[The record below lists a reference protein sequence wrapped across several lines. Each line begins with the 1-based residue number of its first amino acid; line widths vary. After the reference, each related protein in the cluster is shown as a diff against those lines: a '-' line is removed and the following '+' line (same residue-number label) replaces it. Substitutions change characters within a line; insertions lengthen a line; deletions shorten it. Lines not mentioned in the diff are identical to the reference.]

1 MGCDKTENL
10 PDPSVDEGKK
20 RPEEDLN
27 SRLSMGGDKTENLPD
42 SSVNGLSLS
51 VSQSGAVDYH
61 GVIQGGFSSGANAT
75 SFPFVSLPVVR
86 PLPGNVNEIEVADL
100 MNLNSLHHHHL
111 QPNLMNVRNISPSFH
126 SPSAMSHRMKNNA
139 EINHSNANNKTPTL
153 NRLMNEGVLSKSF
166 QNPGAGMNFMPMQSS
181 GAGCFE
187 KAGEGTGISQMPG
200 SPFGVGYNVQNA
212 IGIGGI
218 GFQNYANVNH
228 VPFQSQ
234 GNMDGSFLTLGMGS
248 NIEDRSILRFNSKEV
263 SSRLE
268 EVALPKNNNS
278 HIQQTRRNL
287 PSLIHGA
294 PGGITNFQCDS
305 GGFPNS
311 AALNSGV
318 LAPDSRISAPPF
330 MYAPDAR
337 LNSSNARNLGAVGKA
352 DQRLCEP
359 DPLMYAQ
366 GGLPPPPL
374 PVSSNSTLHPHL
386 GFGRMAAAPGSAQ
399 QFRVLAQPTVNQ
411 QSNLYTNMVRNQ
423 SLMGPAILSHDGGRV
438 RQDQLGQQSFVNVL
452 NPWGN
457 NLYPEGM
464 GAQIQGWSGIQPALV
479 NQFPKR
485 LGVQLND
492 GAISQATREGV
503 LPGMGGIQQTRVGNS
518 YQSQNHG
525 PKMHPTELLNPSFA
539 MGLPQV
545 GSSAEFNV
553 SGLPYHAGQGV
564 PISKVDVAPQASN
577 LDGPTSLKRRRPSK
591 APPTAPT
598 SQRRRK
604 LTQHSNQLLIAPPR
618 PITIAPVPASSPSLP
633 ALCAKLQA
641 RLEEPAQLVAENCK
655 ICKRNV
661 MFNPEGP
668 FTRPAIAPP
677 VAVLPCG
684 HVFHDECL
692 QKITPQDQATN
703 PPCIPCV
710 IGET

>member
-10 PDPSVDEGKK
+10 PDPPSVDAGKK

-27 SRLSMGGDKTENLPD
+27 SRLSMGADKTENLPG
-42 SSVNGLSLS
+42 SSVNDLSLS
-51 VSQSGAVDYH
+51 ASQIGAVDYN
-61 GVIQGGFSSGANAT
+61 GVIQGGFSSGVNVT
-75 SFPFVSLPVVR
+75 SFPSVSLPAVR
-86 PLPGNVNEIEVADL
+86 PLPGNANEIEVADL
-100 MNLNSLHHHHL
+100 MNLNSLHHHQL
-111 QPNLMNVRNISPSFH
+111 QPNLMNVRNISPSFY
-126 SPSAMSHRMKNNA
+126 SSSAMSHRMKHNA
-139 EINHSNANNKTPTL
+139 EINHSNVNNKTPTV
-153 NRLMNEGVLSKSF
+153 NRLMNEGVLSKGF

-212 IGIGGI
+212 TGIGGI
-218 GFQNYANVNH
+218 GFQNYANINH
-228 VPFQSQ
+228 APFHTTQ
-234 GNMDGSFLTLGMGS
+234 GNMDGSFLTLGVGS
-248 NIEDRSILRFNSKEV
+248 NMEDRSILRFNSKEV
-263 SSRLE
+263 SNGVE
-268 EVALPKNNNS
+268 EAASPQNNNS

-311 AALNSGV
+311 ACNSGV
-318 LAPDSRISAPPF
+318 HAPDSRISAPPF

-337 LNSSNARNLGAVGKA
+337 LNSSGNA

-366 GGLPPPPL
+366 GGLPPPLL
-374 PVSSNSTLHPHL
+374 PFSSNSTLPPHL
-386 GFGRMAAAPGSAQ
+386 GFGRVAAAPGSAQ
-399 QFRVLAQPTVNQ
+399 QFRVLAQPNVNQ
-411 QSNLYTNMVRNQ
+411 QSSLYTNMVRNHQ
-423 SLMGPAILSHDGGRV
+423 SFMGPAILSHGGGRV
-438 RQDQLGQQSFVNVL
+438 RQEHLGQQSFVNVL

-464 GAQIQGWSGIQPALV
+464 GVQIPGWSGIQSALV
-479 NQFPKR
+479 NQFPR
-485 LGVQLND
+485 RPGVQLND

-503 LPGMGGIQQTRVGNS
+503 LPGTGGIQQTRGGNS

-539 MGLPQV
+539 MGRPQV
-545 GSSAEFNV
+545 GLSAELNV

-577 LDGPTSLKRRRPSK
+577 FDGPTSLKRRRPGR
-591 APPTAPT
+591 APPTAPM

-604 LTQHSNQLLIAPPR
+604 LTQRRATPR
-618 PITIAPVPASSPSLP
+618 PMTIAPVPASSPSLP
-633 ALCAKLQA
+633 DLCAKLQA
-641 RLEEPAQLVAENCK
+641 RLEEPAQIIAENCK

-668 FTRPAIAPP
+668 FVRPAIAPP

-692 QKITPQDQATN
+692 QKITPKDQATN

-710 IGET
+710 LGET